1 MMPFSDE
8 DLYVAASNYLP
19 TFEEYVKSHQG
30 TMKPLGVKD
39 GVIYIELGGACN
51 GCSMSTMTTKMLVEK
66 KLREL
71 IHPEVVVESIFP
83 GQEEELPEG
92 IYKGE

>member
-8 DLYVAASNYLP
+8 DLYIAASNYLP

-66 KLREL
+66 KLKEL

-83 GQEEELPEG
+83 GQEDTLPEG
-92 IYKGE
+92 LYKGE